1 LARSAFLETVLLEA
15 FLSAAESDLDDI
27 AQIMGVG
34 EAIRTMREVV
44 SVLNRPLDIEE
55 AIAFFSGEKGDA
67 DQRLGRHA

>member
-55 AIAFFSGEKGDA
+55 AIAFF
-67 DQRLGRHA
+67 